1 MRYKQYKAIEIPW
14 VSSVPA
20 SWTMV
25 PNKVLFRKHQNKV
38 GEAFKDFQ
46 LLSLTT
52 NGIKQKSLFDIKGKV
67 PTSYTG
73 YQEVNENDM
82 VFCLFDLDVCAVKL
96 LYITM
101 VVQRQ

>member
-46 LLSLTT
+46 LLFI
-52 NGIKQKSLFDIKGKV
+52 NYKWDKAEKFI
-67 PTSYTG
+67 
-73 YQEVNENDM
+73 
-82 VFCLFDLDVCAVKL
+82 
-96 LYITM
+96 
-101 VVQRQ
+101 

>member
-46 LLSLTT
+46 LL
-52 NGIKQKSLFDIKGKV
+52 
-67 PTSYTG
+67 
-73 YQEVNENDM
+73 
-82 VFCLFDLDVCAVKL
+82 
-96 LYITM
+96 
-101 VVQRQ
+101 